1 MVSRRK
7 QARLLELPH
16 RQRGHLLDEP
26 ERHGPD
32 PAHQPG
38 RPRHHTRLVT
48 RRAKLA
54 FATNRHGTLNFELY
68 TIDADGTNPTRLTNN
83 PALDLLPDW

>member
-1 MVSRRK
+1 MN
-7 QARLLELPH
+7 QNGTA
-16 RQRGHLLDEP
+16 Q
-26 ERHGPD
+26 
-32 PAHQPG
+32 
-38 RPRHHTRLVT
+38 TRLTNQAGLDVT
-48 RRAKLA
+48 PAWSSDGAKLA